1 MTLCFMSYYSY
12 NYIICSYN
20 YSHMFWI
27 DFPSQYN
34 NSYLPYKTSDVKL
47 KSLIGNTI
55 SNLVEDPVVFL

>member
-1 MTLCFMSYYSY
+1 
-12 NYIICSYN
+12 
-20 YSHMFWI
+20 MFWI

-34 NSYLPYKTSDVKL
+34 NSYLAYKTSDMKL